1 MSLAT
6 RLGRNSECFTD
17 PKRLAMAVNS
27 ELMPSPEGNGE
38 KLTTRELCETKEI
51 IKSTLVPNVSTKTNQ
66 VDASHLENIP

>member
-17 PKRLAMAVNS
+17 PKRLAMANNS

-38 KLTTRELCETKEI
+38 KLTTRELCEKKQI
-51 IKSTLVPNVSTKTNQ
+51 IQLTL
-66 VDASHLENIP
+66 AANI